1 LFLLFING
9 VLLGLGAA
17 APIGPVNVEI
27 ARRTLRF
34 GRGAGFLLGVGA
46 VTIDVGYAVVTSFTL
61 VPVMRYPR
69 VLTVLSGAA
78 AVFLMY
84 LAWQCLRAALC
95 GHKENEGEVAATTTE
110 TLKNVGASSMPMP
123 TPTSTSKTPAPPPA
137 AHYVTGLL
145 LTALNP
151 MTLAFWFVAVPGAVA
166 GLIADSGTHGGG
178 GFGALPL
185 VCAGVFT
192 GAFAWVCF
200 FTTLIGRLGRFG
212 RQRWLAWIDLAGGL
226 TLLAFAVRTIWRLF
240 APPL

>member
-1 LFLLFING
+1 MFLLFING

-34 GRGAGFLLGVGA
+34 GGGAGFLLGIGA
-46 VTIDVGYAVVTSFTL
+46 VTIDVGYAIVTSFTL

-78 AVFLMY
+78 AVFLIY
-84 LAWQCLRAALC
+84 LAWQCLRAALG
-95 GHKENEGEVAATTTE
+95 GHKENEGKVAAATE
-110 TLKNVGASSMPMP
+110 TLKNFGASSMP
-123 TPTSTSKTPAPPPA
+123 TPTSKTPAPPPA

-166 GLIADSGTHGGG
+166 GLIADGGTRSGGV
-178 GFGALPL
+178 GALPL
-185 VCAGVFT
+185 VCGGVFA
-192 GAFAWVCF
+192 GAFGWVCF

-212 RQRWLAWIDLAGGL
+212 GQRWLGWIDLAGGL

-240 APPL
+240 ARPL